1 MTFAQALEIARRV
14 MEERGGIEMTIV
26 DMRPRMTAINPDNPE
41 QIACADAYNLLSAAA
56 TLR

>member
-1 MTFAQALEIARRV
+1 
-14 MEERGGIEMTIV
+14 MTIV

-41 QIACADAYNLLSAAA
+41 QVACADAYNLLSAAA

>member
-1 MTFAQALEIARRV
+1 MTLTQAIEVARRT
-14 MEERGGIEMTIV
+14 MEEHGGIEMTIV

-41 QIACADAYNLLSAAA
+41 QVACAEAFNLLSAAT